1 MSTQVTNDEPVLVLD
16 DKKYL
21 IENLSDDARYVV
33 GVLQDLNVQLQ
44 SAQMRMTQLQA
55 SQNALTTQLKELVED
70 SESSDGED
78 ISEVMPDEAD

>member
-21 IENLSDDARYVV
+21 IENLSDDAKYVV
-33 GVLQDLNVQLQ
+33 GVLQDLNIQLQ

-55 SQNALTTQLKELVED
+55 SQNALTAQLKELVE
-70 SESSDGED
+70 ESDDGED
-78 ISEVMPDEAD
+78 ISEAIPEEVE

>member
-21 IENLSDDARYVV
+21 IENLSDDAKYVV
-33 GVLQDLNVQLQ
+33 GVLQDLNIQLQ

-55 SQNALTTQLKELVED
+55 SQNALTAQLKELVEE
-70 SESSDGED
+70 SEGDEED

>member
-1 MSTQVTNDEPVLVLD
+1 MSTEVTNEEPVLVLD

-44 SAQMRMTQLQA
+44 STQMRMTQLQA

>member
-21 IENLSDDARYVV
+21 IENLSDDAKYVV
-33 GVLQDLNVQLQ
+33 GVLQDLNMQVQ

-55 SQNALTTQLKELVED
+55 SQNALTAQLKELVEK
-70 SESSDGED
+70 SEGDEED

>member
-16 DKKYL
+16 DQKYL
-21 IENLSDDARYVV
+21 IENLSDDAKYVV
-33 GVLQDLNVQLQ
+33 GVLQDLNIQLQ

-55 SQNALTTQLKELVED
+55 SQNALTAQLKELVED
-70 SESSDGED
+70 SEGDED

>member
-44 SAQMRMTQLQA
+44 STQMRMTQLQA

>member
-21 IENLSDDARYVV
+21 IENLSDDAKYVV
-33 GVLQDLNVQLQ
+33 GVLQDLNMQVQ

-55 SQNALTTQLKELVED
+55 SQNALTAQLKELVEE
-70 SESSDGED
+70 SEGDEED

>member
-44 SAQMRMTQLQA
+44 STQMRMTQLQA
-55 SQNALTTQLKELVED
+55 SQNALTAQLKELVED

>member
-21 IENLSDDARYVV
+21 IENLSDDAKYVV
-33 GVLQDLNVQLQ
+33 GVLQDLNMQVQ

-55 SQNALTTQLKELVED
+55 SQNALTAQLKELVED
-70 SESSDGED
+70 SEGDED

>member
-21 IENLSDDARYVV
+21 IENLSDDAKYVV
-33 GVLQDLNVQLQ
+33 GVLQDLNMQVQ

-55 SQNALTTQLKELVED
+55 SQNALTAQLKELVEE
-70 SESSDGED
+70 SEGNEED

>member
-1 MSTQVTNDEPVLVLD
+1 MSTQVINDEPVLVLD

-21 IENLSDDARYVV
+21 IENLSDDAKYVV
-33 GVLQDLNVQLQ
+33 GVLQDLNMQVQ

-55 SQNALTTQLKELVED
+55 SQNALTAQLKELVEE
-70 SESSDGED
+70 SEGDEED